1 MMFCYILVKTSFFI
15 LRWILE
21 ASWRALG
28 ATFGG
33 SWGAFW
39 EAFEPLGAHL
49 GGSWALLG
57 ATLEVLG
64 PSWAPLWSFLVP
76 LGVHFCRIVVFL
88 SGFGSRFQYMSCFS
102 IFLVVCL
109 GCGMID
115 GVE

>member
-1 MMFCYILVKTSFFI
+1 MMFCYIFVKISFFI

-28 ATFGG
+28 TTFGG

-39 EAFEPLGAHL
+39 EAFGPLGAQL

-57 ATLEVLG
+57 VTLEVLG
-64 PSWAPLWSFLVP
+64 PAWAPFWSFLVP

-88 SGFGSRFQYMSCFS
+88 SGFEGLFQYMSCFL
-102 IFLVVCL
+102 IFFVVCL
-109 GCGMID
+109 GYGMID